1 MLHRLKSIF
10 GLETKAT
17 STFSEF
23 EALLSSRR
31 PTAAGVSVGP
41 EAAMRCSSAF
51 ACIRIIGET
60 VEQVPLHLY
69 RKLPDGGRERVTDHP
84 AARLLKA
91 PNEFTTAGEFKLLLG
106 THLAAY
112 GNAYA
117 WTGRDDAGNPVEAI
131 PLDPRRVSVK
141 PDDLTMAPQYTV
153 TAGNGTQ
160 RTYSR
165 ADVLHVRGPGLDVY
179 RGTAPVE
186 LAREAIGLSLTL
198 ESHCGS
204 LFGRGAKPSGVLKV
218 KGKKSPEALARIR
231 ALFSQF
237 YGGADAEHRTMLL
250 DEDTD
255 FTQVQLNSVDAQ
267 TLEMRRFQVAE
278 ISRFFRIPLS
288 MLSELGSITHA
299 NAESLGQQFLTFCM
313 LPVFRSIT
321 DSLALTLLR
330 PDERDE
336 FYFEFLVDDLAR
348 ADLAARMTSYAT
360 AIAHSILS
368 PDEVRAM
375 EGRGP
380 IPDGSGATFTRPLS
394 HGVQPPAGAATARTE
409 DTTDA

>member
-1 MLHRLKSIF
+1 MLHRLRSMF

-31 PTAAGVSVGP
+31 QTAAGVSVGP
-41 EAAMRCSSAF
+41 EAAMHCSPAF

-278 ISRFFRIPLS
+278 ISRYWRIPLS
-288 MLSELGSITHA
+288 LLNDLERVTHA
-299 NAESLGQQFLTFCM
+299 NAESLAMQFVQFTM
-313 LPVFRSIT
+313 LPVFRSIS
-321 DSLALTLLR
+321 DALALTLLR
-330 PDERDE
+330 PEERDDL
-336 FYFEFLVDDLAR
+336 FFDWVVDDFVR
-348 ADLAARMTSYAT
+348 ADLATRMQAYAT
-360 AIAHSILS
+360 GISHSILS
-368 PDEVRAM
+368 PDEARQM
-375 EGRGP
+375 ENRGR
-380 IPDGSGATFTRPLS
+380 IPDGSGATFTRPVNV
-394 HGVQPPAGAATARTE
+394 GVQPPAGAAAVRTE
-409 DTTDA
+409 DTADA